1 MSTMVTRKRDAAAT
15 REAILASAKRAF
27 SEKGFDG
34 AGRSRHFL
42 CRRRVTA
49 ALVNRYFGSKEA
61 LFEEAVVPAL
71 NMDEL
76 MAGDRATF
84 GERAAVYL
92 VTKTHEGSELDPTL
106 AFVRSAGSP
115 TVASMVNQA
124 VEGNVV
130 SKLAAWLG
138 GIDAEQRAALIVA
151 HLAGFDMM
159 RRIVHVGALA
169 PDHLDAIAPRFARTL
184 QSYVDDAM

>member
-1 MSTMVTRKRDAAAT
+1 MSTTVTRKRDAVAT
-15 REAILASAKRAF
+15 REAILVAAKRAF
-27 SEKGFDG
+27 TDKGFDG
-34 AGRSRHFL
+34 AGVREIASSAG
-42 CRRRVTA
+42 VTA

-92 VTKTHEGSELDPTL
+92 ITKSHEGADLDPTL
-106 AFVRSAGSP
+106 AFVRSAGSR
-115 TVASMVNQA
+115 TVASVVNRA
-124 VEGNVV
+124 IEDNVV
-130 SKLAAWLG
+130 SKLATWLG
-138 GIDAEQRAALIVA
+138 GRDAEQRASLIVA

-169 PDHLDAIAPRFARTL
+169 PDHLEAIAPRFARTL
-184 QSYVDDAM
+184 QSYVDDRM